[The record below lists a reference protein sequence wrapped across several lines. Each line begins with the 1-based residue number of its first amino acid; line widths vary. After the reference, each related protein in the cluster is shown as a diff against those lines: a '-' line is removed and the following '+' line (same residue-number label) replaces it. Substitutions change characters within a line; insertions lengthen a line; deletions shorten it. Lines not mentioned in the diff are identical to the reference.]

1 MAHVFVKVGEI
12 NNLSD
17 ARYCAGMGVQLLGFV
32 MKHPA
37 RKSLTKEDYIAITH
51 WLEGPKFVGEFI
63 GATNEEILHLHK
75 ELNFDYVQTKDPEQ
89 ATYLINN
96 GIEVIFTVSEN
107 VLDIPK
113 KISFLVIED
122 GFDENTL
129 TPNIDTKLLI
139 GKDVSL
145 ESLQHLVNQSKY
157 TGLHLKG
164 SDEIRPGYKNFDELA
179 EILEALE
186 DLG

>member
-1 MAHVFVKVGEI
+1 MFFRRTQPKKKKV
-12 NNLSD
+12 
-17 ARYCAGMGVQLLGFV
+17 
-32 MKHPA
+32 
-37 RKSLTKEDYIAITH
+37 
-51 WLEGPKFVGEFI
+51 
-63 GATNEEILHLHK
+63 
-75 ELNFDYVQTKDPEQ
+75 
-89 ATYLINN
+89 
-96 GIEVIFTVSEN
+96 EVIFTVSEN